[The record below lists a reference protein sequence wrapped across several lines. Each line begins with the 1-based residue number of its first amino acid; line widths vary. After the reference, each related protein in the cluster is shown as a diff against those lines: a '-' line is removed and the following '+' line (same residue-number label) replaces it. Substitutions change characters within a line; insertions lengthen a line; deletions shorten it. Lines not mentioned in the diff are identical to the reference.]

1 METHHLYA
9 IVAGALLLSAA
20 AYGISEAGVPSRSL
34 MSPVD
39 YGEARNVIESQAHAA
54 RALCQQRTGQ
64 ARDVCRVEARE
75 NERMAMADL
84 EAGYRGTVAAA
95 GEARLVRAKAR
106 YLIAS
111 ARCQGSQ
118 EKAACLRSAREE
130 KAEAIDE
137 AKVAAS

>member
-1 METHHLYA
+1 MESRYLYA
-9 IVAGALLLSAA
+9 IVAGTLVLGAA

-39 YGEARNVIESQAHAA
+39 YRGARNVIESQARAT

-64 ARDVCRVEARE
+64 AGDVCRVEARE
-75 NERMAMADL
+75 IERMARADL
-84 EAGYRGTVAAA
+84 EAEYRGTVAAA
-95 GEARLVRAKAR
+95 GEARLTRAKSR

-118 EKAACLRSAREE
+118 ERAACLRSARED
-130 KAEAIDE
+130 KAEAIDK